1 MAYLQ
6 FYKKDRKNTAD
17 NILAIMTVCRTVLC
31 WMCTTTRH
39 SDIQK
44 HKQFLDHLP
53 VGESSTPPSFLAN
66 RFVQEVGQPSCIFCF
81 GVFLFHAVAKMDK
94 EKLWC
99 IPHQPPLT
107 LYTPLYYLSLILNLT
122 LVSLVADYLLR
133 FILTVTCC
141 VLSGTWNCAHSLTW
155 IIIKIC
161 AKHQHQLISW
171 GKWQKKRI
179 RICQWTPSFCYFR
192 TTNINC

>member
-1 MAYLQ
+1 VKAAPP
-6 FYKKDRKNTAD
+6 T
-17 NILAIMTVCRTVLC
+17 
-31 WMCTTTRH
+31 
-39 SDIQK
+39 
-44 HKQFLDHLP
+44 
-53 VGESSTPPSFLAN
+53 PSFFAN

-122 LVSLVADYLLR
+122 LVSLVVDYLLR

-141 VLSGTWNCAHSLTW
+141 VLSGTWKYAHSLTHSLTW

-171 GKWQKKRI
+171 GKWQKKNTNLPMNTLLFATLEQQTSI
-179 RICQWTPSFCYFR
+179 ANLLFCHKYSR
-192 TTNINC
+192 TSLYRT